1 MTTALSR
8 VYQHAGAPTLPRVV
22 DCVLSGQHELRV
34 TIRSGANLGA
44 SLREALA
51 RYPHGGGVGRIC
63 AGTARGLRYH
73 MLVTTADEKRPFGY
87 GAPVDEAREVDLIGG
102 AITIGCTAD
111 GAPLLH
117 CHAGFSDPAGGL
129 HGGHLILDHTWAGEE
144 PVVVRLCLFAH
155 GGYVTRED
163 AETHFN
169 LLHPVA
175 GEPS

>member
-1 MTTALSR
+1 MKSALSR
-8 VYQHAGAPTLPRVV
+8 IYQHAGTPTLPRVV

-34 TIRSGANLGA
+34 TIRSGANLGK

-73 MLVTTADEKRPFGY
+73 VVEPTTSEEKPFDYGEPFDEP
-87 GAPVDEAREVDLIGG
+87 REVDLIGG
-102 AITIGCTAD
+102 SLTVGFTAD

-117 CHAGFSDPAGGL
+117 CHAGFSDPDGGL
-129 HGGHLILDHTWAGEE
+129 HGGHVILDHTWAGDE
-144 PVVVRLCLFAH
+144 PVVIRLCLFAH
-155 GGYVTRED
+155 GGYVTRPD
-163 AETHFN
+163 QETHFN
-169 LLHPVA
+169 LLTPVA